1 MRILLL
7 THFLLAGWAVIA
19 QPGESLTPEFAGMSS
34 KERARVA
41 KLEQEDAAKDAAF
54 QAVMA
59 EAEALFQGQRFD
71 EALAKFQQARSMRP
85 LNVFPKVKIQDLQ
98 ALIAKRKAEEAMA
111 EKQPAQLEPKVET
124 LLENVSQVSQPAPE
138 PVREH
143 DAPNP
148 GAERTEPVVERAE
161 PIRIAQPR
169 PTVQSPQPSG
179 NNQPPAEPLPDGI
192 QERTFVEGRAVV
204 LERRIVRDGLATVCR
219 KVTHPWGQVVHF
231 RDGIAISEREWTEM
245 FRD

>member
-1 MRILLL
+1 MRITLL
-7 THFLLAGWAVIA
+7 THFLLAGWAVLA

-71 EALAKFQQARSMRP
+71 DALAKFQQARSMRP

-98 ALIAKRKAEEAMA
+98 ALIAKRDAERAMA
-111 EKQPAQLEPKVET
+111 EKESAPVEPKAGTIAEHA
-124 LLENVSQVSQPAPE
+124 SQVTEAAPE
-138 PVREH
+138 PSQEQAP
-143 DAPNP
+143 DARPEP
-148 GAERTEPVVERAE
+148 KEPVVERTEPVRTAE
-161 PIRIAQPR
+161 PKPRIESPR
-169 PTVQSPQPSG
+169 PQVLDQPDEE
-179 NNQPPAEPLPDGI
+179 AVPDGM

-204 LERRIVRDGLATVCR
+204 LERRITRDGLTTIYR

-231 RDGIAISEREWTEM
+231 RDGIAISEREWTEA

>member
-1 MRILLL
+1 MRIVLL
-7 THFLLAGWAVIA
+7 THFLLAGWAAVA

-59 EAEALFQGQRFD
+59 EAEALFQGQRFED
-71 EALAKFQQARSMRP
+71 ALAKFQQARSMRP

-98 ALIAKRKAEEAMA
+98 ALIAKREEERAMA
-111 EKQPAQLEPKVET
+111 EKQLTQVEPKVET
-124 LLENVSQVSQPAPE
+124 LPENVSQVSQPAPE
-138 PVREH
+138 PVLEH
-143 DAPNP
+143 DAPP
-148 GAERTEPVVERAE
+148 PATELTEPVVERTE
-161 PIRIAQPR
+161 PFRAAKPR
-169 PTVQSPQPSG
+169 PMVQMPQPSVQD
-179 NNQPPAEPLPDGI
+179 QPPAEPLTDGI

-204 LERRIVRDGLATVCR
+204 LERRIVRDGIALVYR

-231 RDGIAISEREWTEM
+231 RDGIAISEREWAEA